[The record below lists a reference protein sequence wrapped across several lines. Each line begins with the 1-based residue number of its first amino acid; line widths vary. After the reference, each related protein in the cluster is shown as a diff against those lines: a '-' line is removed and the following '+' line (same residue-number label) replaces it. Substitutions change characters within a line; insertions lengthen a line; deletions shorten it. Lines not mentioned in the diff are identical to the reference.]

1 MFAHDDVAH
10 AVDDAG
16 VHQHEPIS
24 LEVDAR
30 FGAQLDHRGDLPR
43 ERPAEREA
51 ESGASSRDGTATCGT
66 GASVPRRP
74 ERWIVQRFFEL
85 AVEHERE
92 RVKLARDEERQA
104 RWSGRPPRVPSRPR
118 APARIRAVD
127 TPRRKCRGA
136 RRHRSRTSRRS
147 QSSRCRPCNPLRP
160 HWRRKPGLTRFAR
173 STVDVCLVSC

>member
-1 MFAHDDVAH
+1 MPSVVGEHRMADVRVHDDVAH

-51 ESGASSRDGTATCGT
+51 ESGCEL
-66 GASVPRRP
+66 P
-74 ERWIVQRFFEL
+74 RWIVQRFFEL

-92 RVKLARDEERQA
+92 RVKLATR
-104 RWSGRPPRVPSRPR
+104 SGSTMVWPASEGPFS
-118 APARIRAVD
+118 APCA
-127 TPRRKCRGA
+127 GA
-136 RRHRSRTSRRS
+136 NS
-147 QSSRCRPCNPLRP
+147 
-160 HWRRKPGLTRFAR
+160 
-173 STVDVCLVSC
+173 